1 LLKAKPSEYMARGNW
16 FYAAEPEEATLPF
29 VLDRV
34 GEDVIVFASDYPH
47 WDGNFPYMVST
58 LKERKDISESAKAK
72 ILSANAM
79 RLYGWDH

>member
-1 LLKAKPSEYMARGNW
+1 MTAGNW

-34 GEDVIVFASDYPH
+34 GENQILFASDYPH

-58 LKERKDISESAKAK
+58 VKERRDISEDAKRK
-72 ILSANAM
+72 ILRLNALK
-79 RLYGWDH
+79 LYDWNS